1 MGCYPTYDCCLA
13 GSPRGI
19 MSARPSPDS
28 DRSIPRGEALRRSRC
43 EPENPLRAVGFCSE
57 PEAATP
63 VIALLNADLSENFD
77 ESLRLRKSARKIAM
91 VTRCGRWGCA
101 CRKWARAVFK
111 CSRRNSFEQALP
123 ERNRTR
129 RLRPEHR
136 LHLRRAAARTRTCH
150 PLRDERLRHQLRH
163 RFPE

>member
-13 GSPRGI
+13 G
-19 MSARPSPDS
+19 
-28 DRSIPRGEALRRSRC
+28 EALRRSRC
-43 EPENPLRAVGFCSE
+43 EHENP
-57 PEAATP
+57 ATP
-63 VIALLNADLSENFD
+63 VIALLNADLSKNFD
-77 ESLRLRKSARKIAM
+77 ESLRLRKSARKIAR

-123 ERNRTR
+123 ERNQTR

-150 PLRDERLRHQLRH
+150 PLRDERLRHQPVSYTHLRAH
-163 RFPE
+163 ETDSYLVCRLLLEKKKNTQNKKKTKKNTK